1 MNKRKEGYIYIFTI
15 ILISLLA
22 LFFYFIYSY
31 TSNTS
36 YISLNKVEKIQANY
50 AAESVLNIKSSEEN
64 FNKDLEKL
72 INSHSIY
79 NNLACGFK
87 PNDTEI
93 KRLQLRMLDDDK
105 SMKNFD
111 LVELSTDIKYKNSLS
126 SAKIRANYIN
136 KLYKMDDGVLNSGK
150 VNKDDLE
157 KIKNSFEKNNWTHAK
172 YKLINLDGDFI
183 YGDEKGKKYIFE
195 EVEEINENTLEK
207 TIKRIPRI
215 SLDNVNII
223 VQNSGSLKIES
234 DINNQILVIND
245 KVLFNH
251 NRISGIIILNN
262 NAQISNNCKLVGYL
276 IDLYDKNSSI
286 SVKYNPPVLK
296 FYGSVMPDFIKF
308 QPISLNHY
316 DLEDNT

>member
-50 AAESVLNIKSSEEN
+50 AAESVLNIKISEEN
-64 FNKDLEKL
+64 FNKNLENL
-72 INSHSIY
+72 LNSHSIY
-79 NNLACGFK
+79 KNLHCGFK
-87 PNDTEI
+87 PSDTEI
-93 KRLQLRMLDDDK
+93 KRLQLRILDDDK
-105 SMKNFD
+105 SMKNYD
-111 LVELSTDIKYKNSLS
+111 LVELSTDIKYKNSLA

-136 KLYKMDDGVLNSGK
+136 KIYKMEDGILNSGK

-157 KIKNSFEKNNWTHAK
+157 KIKNSFEKNNWSHSK

-195 EVEEINENTLEK
+195 EVDEIDENTLEK
-207 TIKRIPRI
+207 TTKRIPRI
-215 SLDNVNII
+215 SLDNINIV

-245 KVLFNH
+245 KVLFND

>member
-64 FNKDLEKL
+64 FNKDLENL
-72 INSHSIY
+72 LNSHSIY
-79 NNLACGFK
+79 KNLHCGFK
-87 PNDTEI
+87 PSDTEI
-93 KRLQLRMLDDDK
+93 KRLQLRILDDDK
-105 SMKNFD
+105 SMKNYD
-111 LVELSTDIKYKNSLS
+111 LVELSTDIKYKNSLA

-136 KLYKMDDGVLNSGK
+136 KTYKMEDGILNSGK

-157 KIKNSFEKNNWTHAK
+157 KIKNSFEKNNWSHSK

-195 EVEEINENTLEK
+195 EVEEIDENTLEK
-207 TIKRIPRI
+207 TTKRIPRI

-245 KVLFNH
+245 KVLFND
-251 NRISGIIILNN
+251 NKISGIIILNN

-286 SVKYNPPVLK
+286 SVKYHPLVLK

>member
-111 LVELSTDIKYKNSLS
+111 LVELSTDIKYKNSLA

-150 VNKDDLE
+150 VNNDDLE
-157 KIKNSFEKNNWTHAK
+157 KIKNSFKKNNWTHVK
-172 YKLINLDGDFI
+172 YKIINLEGDFI

-234 DINNQILVIND
+234 DIINQILVIND
-245 KVLFNH
+245 KVLFND
-251 NRISGIIILNN
+251 NKISGIIILNN

-286 SVKYNPPVLK
+286 SVKYHPPVLK